1 LRQAIGRALNEDDI
15 TGRAA
20 QLAYFFFLSI
30 FPLLISLIALTG
42 IVPFLREH
50 VRAGVSELTARFL
63 PGSAAGLVEQ
73 ILEQVMTRSRA
84 TKLSIGIAV
93 TVWSGSS
100 GISALIDAMNAQ
112 YGVEESRPYL
122 EHQAIAIVLSVVAGI
137 LFLLAGAIMLI
148 SADFLGPAIAAAWDV
163 FQWPVALALVLL
175 ALSVIYH
182 YAPNL
187 KRKGW
192 RWITPGATV
201 GLFLWLGASY
211 GFRVYLRYFNTYGA
225 VYGSLGTVII
235 AMLWF
240 YISSLAVLLGSE
252 VNVVLES
259 RAAKS
264 GKEER
269 RLADREQQ
277 RAEEHGRGTLDG
289 RAGADPCSGPHS
301 NRKGC
306 SAPNADSEKSASP

>member
-1 LRQAIGRALNEDDI
+1 MPSGIRRAWRVLRRAIGRALTEDDI

-63 PGSAAGLVEQ
+63 PGSSAGLVERV
-73 ILEQVMTRSRA
+73 LGQVMTGSRA
-84 TKLSIGIAV
+84 TKLSIGIVV

-112 YGVEESRPYL
+112 YGVEESRPYVKR
-122 EHQAIAIVLSVVAGI
+122 QGIAILLSVVAGI
-137 LFLLAGAIMLI
+137 LFVLAGAIMLI
-148 SADFLGPAIAAAWDV
+148 SADFLGPTMAAAWDV

-175 ALSVIYH
+175 ALLVIYH

-192 RWITPGATV
+192 RWITPGAMA
-201 GLFLWLGASY
+201 GLLLWLGASY

-240 YISSLAVLLGSE
+240 YISSLAILLGSE
-252 VNVVLES
+252 LNVVLGS
-259 RAAKS
+259 GAAKN
-264 GKEER
+264 GQEEI
-269 RLADREQQ
+269 RLADREP
-277 RAEEHGRGTLDG
+277 RRTEEHSRD
-289 RAGADPCSGPHS
+289 
-301 NRKGC
+301 
-306 SAPNADSEKSASP
+306 